1 MVYLSQ
7 FEPIM
12 KLFATSILTFAL
24 LGIVNTASSLDGEA
38 CNEGEKQ
45 CALNGQLIDRC
56 VNGEWIVADIC
67 KPGDIC
73 VENVTPLCAS
83 NPDGNVPLSA
93 ESDASAIEDLGNDG
107 AEFTATEECRN
118 GDAQCETLPL
128 ILLGRYAIK
137 RCNSNHKWFTD
148 VVCNRE
154 DVCIA
159 EPYPHC
165 VSLEVVDTR
174 EEGNSKDGDKDVVN
188 AVQINKVELPCTK
201 CKRFR
206 DECTT
211 NCYKSVHWRTRAWCQ
226 KTCINKMKDYFVED
240 GNHGT
245 YRGTC
250 RYYCPNL

>member
-137 RCNSNHKWFTD
+137 RCNSNHKWYTD

-165 VSLEVVDTR
+165 ASLEVVDTS

-188 AVQINKVELPCTK
+188 AVSFIASPTSAFAHLLTLF
-201 CKRFR
+201 RFR
-206 DECTT
+206 STKS
-211 NCYKSVHWRTRAWCQ
+211 NCHAQNVRDFAMSAPR
-226 KTCINKMKDYFVED
+226 
-240 GNHGT
+240 
-245 YRGTC
+245 
-250 RYYCPNL
+250 